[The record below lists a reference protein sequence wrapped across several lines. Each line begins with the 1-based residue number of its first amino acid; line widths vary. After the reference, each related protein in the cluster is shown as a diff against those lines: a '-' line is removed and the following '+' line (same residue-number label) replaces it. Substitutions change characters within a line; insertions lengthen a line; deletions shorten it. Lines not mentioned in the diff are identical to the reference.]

1 MSSRRRWLA
10 KEVVQTSAMDCGPAS
25 LKCLLEGFGIR
36 ASYGRLREAC
46 QTDVDGTS
54 IDKVEEAA
62 VALGLDAEQ
71 VMVSTDHF
79 TPDLFP
85 ALIVTRLP
93 NGATHFLVV
102 WRTIGPFLQLMDPS
116 IGRRWVT
123 ARQFLD
129 EVYVHT
135 MGVPAGAW
143 RAFAGSDGFLS
154 PLRQKLRRL
163 GLSRSEAGRLIDK
176 ALGDPEWRGIA
187 ALDAAARSTAG
198 LIQARAIP
206 AGKTARRLVECLAAE
221 PEMIPGEDWPVEPGA
236 GDGQLRMKGA
246 VLVRVKGRLGKG
258 QPEPASRELAAALQE
273 KPGRPGL
280 ALLRML
286 SADGLLAPAILLAAS
301 ALAAAGVVIE
311 AVLLRGIFDLG
322 RELGLSGQRL
332 WAMAALCAFL
342 GGLALLEIPVTY
354 GLLRMGRRLE
364 LRLRLAFLRKI
375 PRLGDPYFQSRLNS
389 DMAERGHSVQL
400 IRQVPEQGEHLLRSA
415 FGLMFTA
422 AAIAWIEPGGAWLA
436 ALAAVL
442 AVMLPLAAQPALV
455 ERDLRVRSHLGGLS
469 RFYLDALLG
478 LVAIRAHGAERMVRR
493 EHESLLREWTQA
505 GFRLQKAVV
514 AVEAM
519 QLAAG
524 FGLAAWLLL
533 DRLARGGDPAGVLLL
548 AYWALSLPFLGAAVA
563 QAAFQYPSTRNV
575 ALRLLEP
582 LGAPE
587 EPEPIIHTAAA
598 APPNT
603 GVAIRFVSVSVRA
616 AGHNILEGIDLEI
629 EPGSHVAIVGP
640 SGAGKSSLVGVLL
653 GWRTPSEGR
662 VLVDNA
668 PLDAGPLR
676 EVTAWVDPAVQLW
689 NRPLLENLCYG
700 APRGSNLPIDRA
712 LSGADLLR
720 VLERMPEGLQTR
732 LGEGGALVSG
742 GEGQRVRLARAF
754 LRNGV
759 RLAILDEP
767 ARGLDRGARREML
780 HRARERWRGATLL
793 CITHDVGETESFER
807 VLVVDGGRIVEDGRP
822 ADLAARPDSRYQAL
836 LAAEQAVRTGL
847 WESPEWRKLRL
858 ERGHLYEI
866 TPGRSVW
873 EVSA

>member
-1 MSSRRRWLA
+1 MSRRRWLA

-71 VMVSTDHF
+71 VMVPPDHL

-102 WRTIGPFLQLMDPS
+102 WRAIGPFLQLMDPS

-135 MGVPAGAW
+135 MAVPAEDW
-143 RAFAGSDGFLS
+143 RTFAGSDGFLT
-154 PLRQKLRRL
+154 PLRQKLRKL
-163 GLSRSEAGRLIDK
+163 GLSRSETGGMIDK
-176 ALGDPEWRGIA
+176 ALADPEWSGVA
-187 ALDAAARSTAG
+187 ALDAAARSAAG
-198 LIQARAIP
+198 LIRAGAIG
-206 AGKTARRLVECLAAE
+206 AGKAARRLVECLAAS
-221 PEMIPGEDWPVEPGA
+221 PEIIPNEDWPVQA
-236 GDGQLRMKGA
+236 GPEDGQVRMKGA
-246 VLVRVKGRLGKG
+246 VLVRVKGRTGKE
-258 QPEPASRELAAALQE
+258 QPEPVSRELAAALKE
-273 KPGRPGL
+273 KPSRPGL
-280 ALLRML
+280 DLFRLLW
-286 SADGLLAPAILLAAS
+286 ADGLIAPVVLLAAS
-301 ALAAAGVVIE
+301 TLAAAGVVVE

-332 WAMAALCAFL
+332 WAMAALCGFL
-342 GGLALLEIPVTY
+342 GGLALLEIPVAY

-375 PRLGDPYFQSRLNS
+375 PRLGDAYFQSRLNS
-389 DMAERGHSVQL
+389 DMAERGHSVHL

-415 FGLMFTA
+415 FGLLFTA
-422 AAIAWIEPGGAWLA
+422 AAISWIEPGGAWLA

-442 AVMLPLAAQPALV
+442 SVMLPLMAQPALV

-493 EHESLLREWTQA
+493 EHESLLREWTLA
-505 GFRLQKAVV
+505 GLRLQKAVV

-519 QLAAG
+519 QLLAG

-563 QAAFQYPSTRNV
+563 HAACQYPATRNV

-587 EPEPIIHTAAA
+587 EPDQAMQ
-598 APPNT
+598 APPAVRPKT
-603 GVAIRFVSVSVRA
+603 GAAIRFEEVSVRA
-616 AGHNILEGIDLEI
+616 AGHNILEEIDLEI

-653 GWRTPSEGR
+653 GWRTPSQGR

-668 PLDAGPLR
+668 PLDAGRLR
-676 EVTAWVDPAVQLW
+676 AETAWVDPAVQLW
-689 NRPLLENLCYG
+689 NRSLLENLCYG
-700 APRGSNLPIDRA
+700 ASRDSHLAIDRA
-712 LSGADLLR
+712 ISGAGLLR
-720 VLERMPEGLQTR
+720 VLERMTEGLQTR

-754 LRNGV
+754 LRDGV

-780 HRARERWRGATLL
+780 LRAREHWRDATLL

-822 ADLAARPDSRYQAL
+822 ADLAARADSRYRAL
-836 LAAEQAVRTGL
+836 LSAEHAVRTGL

-858 ERGHLYEI
+858 ERGQLYEI
-866 TPGRSVW
+866 TPGRPAR